1 MLRLTYRQSDP
12 SCAQDTPELAV
23 REQRHVSFEVSQP
36 TDQAVRSSRDLLG
49 RFTVRAS
56 ILKDVPVWT
65 FLANVC
71 WALSFIVAVVPLDS
85 VGVDLGG
92 STQSRM
98 LAGSARAQ

>member
-56 ILKDVPVWT
+56 ILKDVPAWT

-71 WALSFIVAVVPLDS
+71 WALPFILAVVPLHS
-85 VGVDLGG
+85 ICVDFGG
-92 STQSRM
+92 ITKPSK